1 MFVVW
6 GARAVSRMEALS
18 ENGANLVVAQDF
30 STHSLLYGGHIYG
43 ISLGEGTYVEL
54 TEMYTMWK
62 RGAM

>member
-6 GARAVSRMEALS
+6 EARAVSRMEALS
-18 ENGANLVVAQDF
+18 GCANLVVAQDF
-30 STHSLLYGGHIYG
+30 RLTHFYTVGHIYG
-43 ISLGEGTYVEL
+43 ISLGEEPTWNL